1 MFGSKTRKKANKNA
15 QEAPK
20 SKESEVASSSQPA
33 EHLSGSLSNRFK
45 EEKSRLAG
53 LLGKSSKQKKESK
66 EEPFESDPEDWA
78 EPFERGASAEP
89 KADKDE
95 EMLNLNAVPDRFSQD
110 QLKQGPK
117 TEGAEEESL
126 YQAQEEV
133 VVNAIDMEETTEAAA
148 PRSLAHFLARSA
160 LEDALAVDESLPWRR
175 GRLVLLDQGRAG
187 KTSTVRS
194 LVGKPFDEAQIS
206 TLGVET
212 SSCEIHRSDAVNWH
226 ETEGHS
232 SETEGLLKQLLH
244 RPDRPAEPPPA
255 APAEHGEDL
264 AAAKAAGT
272 VEHTKAEGS
281 GKQKDPTKR
290 LEEDGPRVT
299 RKTSSVALAGRLPIE
314 EVATRLEQQMTSHS
328 SGQAI
333 TFSTW
338 DFGGQS
344 VFHNLHHLFLSRYSV
359 YLVVFKMPH
368 MLKDPQRAAE
378 MIRYW
383 LNSLALHAKGAPI
396 LLVGTHKDQVKS
408 SEEHQQISDVL
419 LEILGDRLVEQVTPF
434 AKEQEDG
441 LWFYPI
447 DNSLSG
453 AQNPDPVVAE
463 LRQAIEL
470 VAKEDP
476 EEYLERPIPI
486 RWRGILDIL
495 LKQEESFLTMTEMK
509 RMAAEQCLPAWQLM
523 PMLEMFHELGVLFH
537 FSTPAELR
545 EIVILQPQ
553 WLVSGMC
560 QVIFDWSLHEQEHH
574 KVIKLEMKS
583 AYDAW
588 REKGMVTRRLLDRLW
603 EFGFQEPHLKAFL
616 LRFMEEVALICEVD
630 PGSFLVPCLLPP
642 AAAVEPAAP
651 QSFVLDFGASF
662 LPDSLFRRL
671 ICYAVQKSSRKD
683 RLRLFASHGFLSFE
697 GHDCCI
703 RAKLESDEIQVD
715 LSSQS
720 DTGPWLVLHT
730 ITNLVEHL
738 RLDFMKE
745 IRYEVLLCHPQNR
758 QMRVKKED
766 VESAREKG
774 QSKFRPKGTT
784 RVVQTADFDAFFNAE
799 SQPPSILVDSQWRQL
814 KSTWP
819 FLARHE
825 HQFGSAE
832 RTALYCYLRDPA
844 HWGISW
850 SALES
855 IETDAKQQFGST
867 YRDKS
872 MWHVVQ
878 EIVKPSCAQSG
889 APMAL
894 VRNGWH
900 VLPVQDFVTH
910 CWREPFHE
918 FMDSLRHAYDVN
930 VVKPNLFICAFS
942 LFQGDVSDIEQALG
956 QSIPQA
962 PFVKALRSAERYVVV
977 RNRMEDLYTRAWCL
991 VEYIY
996 AKKFGFY
1003 KDKVLIT
1010 GPNDFS
1016 DSHTTCTQI
1025 RASNEEDR
1033 LKIFKFIM
1041 DEGGPSV
1048 IDPQISEFRA
1058 FDARFGSPM

>member
-1 MFGSKTRKKANKNA
+1 MFGLKTRKKVNKNS
-15 QEAPK
+15 QEGPK
-20 SKESEVASSSQPA
+20 SKESEAASSSQPP
-33 EHLSGSLSNRFK
+33 ERFLRRNLSEKENRLPA
-45 EEKSRLAG
+45 RLAG
-53 LLGKSSKQKKESK
+53 LLEKRSKEKKESK
-66 EEPFESDPEDWA
+66 EPPPPDLFDPEDWA
-78 EPFERGASAEP
+78 EPSERGASAEP
-89 KADKDE
+89 RKG
-95 EMLNLNAVPDRFSQD
+95 
-110 QLKQGPK
+110 LKTQGA
-117 TEGAEEESL
+117 GEESL
-126 YQAQEEV
+126 QAQEEEI
-133 VVNAIDMEETTEAAA
+133 VVNAIDMETTEAAPPEPA
-148 PRSLAHFLARSA
+148 GTSLAHFLARSA

-175 GRLVLLDQGRAG
+175 GRLVLLGQGRAG

-194 LVGKPFDEAQIS
+194 LVGKPFDEAQNS

-244 RPDRPAEPPPA
+244 RPDRAPPAE
-255 APAEHGEDL
+255 DK
-264 AAAKAAGT
+264 AAKAAEEVPKPERSGSRRLPEDAKR
-272 VEHTKAEGS
+272 VEE
-281 GKQKDPTKR
+281 QRKR
-290 LEEDGPRVT
+290 SA
-299 RKTSSVALAGRLPIE
+299 SSVALAGRLPIE
-314 EVATRLEQQMTSHS
+314 EVATRLEQQMTSQSTGHS
-328 SGQAI
+328 I

-368 MLKDPQRAAE
+368 MMKDPQRAVE

-396 LLVGTHKDQVKS
+396 LLVGTHKDQVKT
-408 SEEHQQISDVL
+408 SEEHKKISEML

-453 AQNPDPVVAE
+453 ARSPDPVVAE
-463 LRQAIEL
+463 LRHAIEV

-583 AYDAW
+583 AYDSW

-603 EFGFQEPHLKAFL
+603 EFGFEEPHLKAFL
-616 LRFMEEVALICEVD
+616 LRFMEEVALVCEVD
-630 PGSFLVPCLLPP
+630 PGTFLVPCLLPP
-642 AAAVEPAAP
+642 AAAVETAAP

-703 RAKLESDEIQVD
+703 HAKLESDEIQVD

-774 QSKFRPKGTT
+774 QAKFRPKGTT
-784 RVVQTADFDAFFNAE
+784 RVVQTADFDAFFNAQ

-855 IETDAKQQFGST
+855 IENDAKQHFGST

-878 EIVKPSCAQSG
+878 EIVKPSCAQTG
-889 APMAL
+889 APMTL
-894 VRNGWH
+894 VRNGWQ

-1016 DSHTTCTQI
+1016 DSQTTCTQI

-1058 FDARFGSPM
+1058 FDARFGSPV

>member
-1 MFGSKTRKKANKNA
+1 MFGLKTRKKVNKNS
-15 QEAPK
+15 QEGPK
-20 SKESEVASSSQPA
+20 SKESEAASSSQPP
-33 EHLSGSLSNRFK
+33 ERSLRRNLSEKENRLPA
-45 EEKSRLAG
+45 RLAG
-53 LLGKSSKQKKESK
+53 LLEKRSKEKKESK
-66 EEPFESDPEDWA
+66 EPPPPDLFDPEDWA
-78 EPFERGASAEP
+78 EPSERGASAEP
-89 KADKDE
+89 RKG
-95 EMLNLNAVPDRFSQD
+95 
-110 QLKQGPK
+110 LKTQGA
-117 TEGAEEESL
+117 GEESL
-126 YQAQEEV
+126 QAQE
-133 VVNAIDMEETTEAAA
+133 EETTEAAPPEPA
-148 PRSLAHFLARSA
+148 GTSLAHFLARSA

-175 GRLVLLDQGRAG
+175 GRLVLLGQGRAG

-194 LVGKPFDEAQIS
+194 LVGKPFDEAQNS

-244 RPDRPAEPPPA
+244 RPDRAPPAE
-255 APAEHGEDL
+255 DK
-264 AAAKAAGT
+264 AAKAAEEVPKPERSGSRRLPEDAKR
-272 VEHTKAEGS
+272 VEE
-281 GKQKDPTKR
+281 QRKR
-290 LEEDGPRVT
+290 SA
-299 RKTSSVALAGRLPIE
+299 SSVALAGRLPIE
-314 EVATRLEQQMTSHS
+314 EVATRLEQQMTSQSTGHS
-328 SGQAI
+328 I

-368 MLKDPQRAAE
+368 MMKDPQRAVE

-396 LLVGTHKDQVKS
+396 LLVGTHKDQVKT
-408 SEEHQQISDVL
+408 SEEHKKISEML

-441 LWFYPI
+441 VWFYPI

-453 AQNPDPVVAE
+453 ARSPDPVVAE
-463 LRQAIEL
+463 LRHAIEV

-486 RWRGILDIL
+486 RWHGILDIL
-495 LKQEESFLTMTEMK
+495 LKQEESFLTMAEMK

-583 AYDAW
+583 AYDSW

-603 EFGFQEPHLKAFL
+603 EFGFEEPHLKAFL
-616 LRFMEEVALICEVD
+616 LRFMEEVALVCEVD
-630 PGSFLVPCLLPP
+630 PGTFLVPCLLPP
-642 AAAVEPAAP
+642 AAAVETAAP

-703 RAKLESDEIQVD
+703 HAKLESDEIQVD

-774 QSKFRPKGTT
+774 QAKFRPKGTT
-784 RVVQTADFDAFFNAE
+784 RVVQTADFDAFFNAQ

-855 IETDAKQQFGST
+855 IENDAKQHFGST

-878 EIVKPSCAQSG
+878 EIVKPSCAQTG
-889 APMAL
+889 APMTL
-894 VRNGWH
+894 VRNGWQ

-1016 DSHTTCTQI
+1016 DSQTTCTQI

-1058 FDARFGSPM
+1058 FDARFGSPV